1 MLLFRM
7 NNLEDQ
13 LPPKRKNIYWINAA
27 KALAIIAVYL
37 THVQASTFYGYSI
50 GRVHEIIEP

>member
-1 MLLFRM
+1 M